1 MGRLAAPK
9 RSSQAK
15 ANRCR
20 LAFSL
25 AEQHA
30 AGIDRAAAVTHG
42 LGVGVGRGRLDQ
54 AGLITPLDYID
65 LVLGII
71 KLLVHIVQQ
80 RLQ

>member
-1 MGRLAAPK
+1 MGRLAAPI

-15 ANRCR
+15 ASRCR

-25 AEQHA
+25 AEQRA